1 MPMRRLLIAMAFVA
15 ATAVAAQAQD
25 YPNRPIM
32 LIIPT
37 AVGGGNDTLG
47 RVMADRMSP
56 MLGQQIVAENRG
68 GAGGTLATKALA
80 QAAPDGYTLGISNSG
95 TMGMAPSLYPGAGY
109 DPRKDFAPIGA
120 IAAASVI
127 LVVNRDVPAH
137 SVAELIALAKK
148 DPGKLTYGTGGAGSP
163 AHLIAEL
170 FASLAGIK
178 LTHVPFR
185 GLGPAMNDLLGG
197 HITMIFSAVS
207 TSMGNIRA
215 GTIRPL
221 ATTGAARHKDFP
233 ELPTMAEAGLPDFV
247 AEQRY
252 GMLAPAN
259 TPRPIVLKLN
269 AALRDALNAPE
280 VKTQI
285 ANEGAVPQPGP
296 PEAYAAD
303 IDREEAK
310 WSKVIRASGALPK

>member
-1 MPMRRLLIAMAFVA
+1 MRLVLLTVA
-15 ATAVAAQAQD
+15 LASIATAVQAQD

-47 RVMADRMSP
+47 RIMADRMSP

-68 GAGGTLATKALA
+68 GAGGTIATKALA
-80 QAAPDGYTLGISNSG
+80 QSAPDGYTLGISNSG
-95 TMGMAPSLYPGAGY
+95 TMGMAPSLYPNAGY

-127 LVVNRDVPAH
+127 LVVNKDVPAH
-137 SVAELIALAKK
+137 SVSELIALAKK
-148 DPGKLTYGTGGAGSP
+148 QPGKLTFGSGGAGSP
-163 AHLIAEL
+163 AHLVGEM
-170 FASLAGIK
+170 FASMAGIK

-207 TSMGNIRA
+207 TAMGNIRA

-233 ELPTMAEAGLPDFV
+233 DLPTMAEAGLSDFV

-252 GMLAPAN
+252 GMLAPAS
-259 TPRPIVLKLN
+259 TPRPIVMKLN
-269 AALRDALNAPE
+269 AALREALSAPE

-285 ANEGAVPQPGP
+285 DHEGAVAQPGA
-296 PEAYAAD
+296 PEDYARD

-310 WSKVIRASGALPK
+310 WSKVIRTTGALPK